1 MIGLDI
7 SRVERR
13 DRCISIEMH
22 IKQASDIIYRVL
34 THDVPTYH
42 NLRAGYQ
49 WIYLAVEQSSML
61 ADDGAKQ
68 YQEFG

>member
-34 THDVPTYH
+34 THDAPTYH
-42 NLRAGYQ
+42 NLHVGFQ
-49 WIYLAVEQSSML
+49 WIYLAVEQSML
-61 ADDGAKQ
+61 ADEGAKQ